1 MATAK
6 ANIAILD
13 KNTPNDYIKSQSLF
27 QSAMR
32 RLSKDYLTL
41 FALFLLIS
49 ITILAIGAPFI
60 ERAYGVSY
68 TLPIKGSELLPF
80 GSEGHPLGTDE
91 LGRDVLARL
100 LYGGRVSI
108 FIGISAAIF
117 STVVGVSLGLITGY
131 YQGGRFT
138 IVDDIMTWLITTL
151 NSMPTLLLLILL
163 TSVLT
168 PNLSTLIVVLTL
180 VTWTGTMRLIRGETM
195 VQRENEYVISAR
207 ALGASAPRIMFVH
220 ILPNTISVLVTS
232 MAIQIGSII
241 LIESSLSFLGLG
253 VRPPE
258 PSWGNMLTQA
268 QAYFRKAPHL
278 SILPGLSIVITVLSL
293 YLIGDGIRDAFDPK
307 SRK

>member
-1 MATAK
+1 MAVAK
-6 ANIAILD
+6 NIAQID
-13 KNTPNDYIKSQSLF
+13 RDAPNDYVKSASLW
-27 QSAMR
+27 QSATR

-41 FALFLLIS
+41 FALAVLAVITLLS
-49 ITILAIGAPFI
+49 LSAPLI
-60 ERAYGVSY
+60 ERSYGVSY
-68 TLPIKGSELLPF
+68 TNPIKGSELLPF

-108 FIGISAAIF
+108 FIGITAAVF
-117 STVVGVSLGLITGY
+117 STFLGVSLGLVAGY
-131 YQGGRFT
+131 YQGGAFT
-138 IVDDIMTWLITTL
+138 FVDDLMMWFITTL
-151 NSMPTLLLLILL
+151 NSIPTLLLLILL

-168 PNLSTLIVVLTL
+168 PNLWTLIGVLTL
-180 VTWTGTMRLIRGETM
+180 VSWTGTMRLIRGETI
-195 VQRENEYVISAR
+195 VQRENEYVVSAR

-232 MAIQIGSII
+232 LAIQIGSII
-241 LIESSLSFLGLG
+241 LVESALSFLGLG

-268 QAYFRKAPHL
+268 QAFFRKAPHM
-278 SILPGLSIVITVLSL
+278 SIFPGLAIVITVLCL